1 MPKRAECV
9 SNHREQWYARIRS
22 AEPQRSA
29 PDGVRGARDISWQR
43 FRETCC
49 KRQAAAHWARTYQ
62 AKRPHHRAGKVSAPS
77 SRDLSFVY
85 RRFLA
90 ELVYPQCVQLHC
102 DVSTSARLLFQVGA
116 ANGLRQPNDAASLLA
131 VVVQRWMRA
140 RERCCSETLRGRV
153 WGGACVSRIYG
164 RLHADATAGHISAQQ
179 SIAAAFIRQK
189 MAIHGTEREEED
201 AVYGIES
208 DCCGCL
214 LYGYGY
220 HFPFAYI
227 SIEHGNRPQYGD
239 K

>member
-102 DVSTSARLLFQVGA
+102 DVSTSARLLFQVICLSYRIQVFHCILGVKVGA

-153 WGGACVSRIYG
+153 WGGACVSR
-164 RLHADATAGHISAQQ
+164 
-179 SIAAAFIRQK
+179 
-189 MAIHGTEREEED
+189 
-201 AVYGIES
+201 
-208 DCCGCL
+208 
-214 LYGYGY
+214 
-220 HFPFAYI
+220 
-227 SIEHGNRPQYGD
+227 
-239 K
+239 